1 VEAVFEGSPEA
12 LSQMVSWCRT
22 GPPRARVDD
31 VEVTE
36 EPVQNEVGF
45 QIR

>member
-1 VEAVFEGSPEA
+1 VFEGSPEA
-12 LSQMVSWCRT
+12 VSQMISWCRK

-31 VEVTE
+31 VEVIA

-45 QIR
+45 LVR